1 MSRGRQLFR
10 QSDLDKAIKVLQQ
23 NSVPAWQIR
32 ITADGDILVSGA
44 AQEQNLVPEATSADI
59 RKLL

>member
-1 MSRGRQLFR
+1 MSRCRQLFR
-10 QSDLDKAIKVLQQ
+10 QSDLDKAIKVLQR

-32 ITADGDILVSGA
+32 MTADGDMLVSGA
-44 AQEQNLVPEATSADI
+44 AQEQILVPEETSADI